1 MADIDVSLV
10 RRLIADQFP
19 QWAHLPVRPV
29 EMSGWDNRTFRLG
42 RDMSVRLPSAEGY
55 AAQVEKEQR
64 WLPRFASA
72 LPLPIPAPLAMG
84 APSSEYAWHWSIYR
98 WIDGENASV
107 ESIEDLNDFADQL
120 AKFLTA
126 LQKIEASGGPPP
138 GLHNFYRGGP
148 ASIYDEQTRHAI
160 QALDATIDAK
170 AATGVWEAA
179 TKTTWSRQPVWIHGD
194 VHPTNLLVEEGRLS
208 AVIDF
213 GCAAVGDP
221 ACDLT
226 IAWTLFSEESRAA
239 FRAGIMAD
247 EATWSR
253 ARGWALWKAL
263 ITLADNASNNPIKTN
278 EARRT
283 LNELLSDRYF
293 G

>member
-1 MADIDVSLV
+1 MADITVSLV
-10 RRLIADQFP
+10 KHLIADQFP

-64 WLPRFASA
+64 WLPRLASA

-84 APSSEYAWHWSIYR
+84 SPSDEYAWHWSIYR
-98 WIDGENASV
+98 WIDGEHA
-107 ESIEDLNDFADQL
+107 SIERIDDRNEFAVRL
-120 AKFLTA
+120 SKFLTA
-126 LQKIEASGGPPP
+126 LQKIDASGGPPP
-138 GLHNFYRGGP
+138 GLHNFHRGGSV
-148 ASIYDEQTRHAI
+148 SIYGEQTLHAI
-160 QALDATIDAK
+160 QALKDTIDAK
-170 AATGVWEAA
+170 AATAIWEAA
-179 TKTTWSRQPVWIHGD
+179 AKTTWSRPPVWIHGD
-194 VHPTNLLVEEGRLS
+194 VHRTNLLVQEGRLS

-213 GCAAVGDP
+213 GCTAVGDP

-226 IAWTLFSEESRAA
+226 IAWTLFSEESRAV
-239 FRAGIMAD
+239 FRAGIKAD
-247 EATWSR
+247 EDTWSR

-263 ITLADNASNNPIKTN
+263 ITLADDSTDNPVKTE

-283 LNELLSDRYF
+283 LNELLSDRQF